1 MILCPTIKNKIHVN
15 KMANTSIF
23 NTGSGSN
30 SIVFPPV
37 ITLKLDGVQVGGTGR
52 ENNVLNLETRT
63 DLDGSQPESQFA
75 VEKLS
80 DDLFAFRSKHNNKY
94 WSAINCG
101 GDGYLIQATKDQID
115 DWCKFKVIL
124 GDGNKIALLPYYFIQ
139 NNWDWHFLCVY
150 WCRKRNNVA
159 ANIRSLNKYS
169 LMEVGEPI
177 LRKEI
182 INIQYDVDSFEKTEV
197 TPEVA
202 LRTTV
207 KNDGTADVTQTLAYE
222 YTKSVEGT
230 WNNSAGIE
238 IGVAATFKA
247 GIPLLA
253 ETEIEISTKASYSH
267 EWGGST
273 STEKKISSSTQV
285 VVPAR
290 SKGKAKVIV
299 KKALISV
306 PFSYTE
312 RRTYLNGKTEDVI
325 VKTGVYENVE
335 AYDVDVQT
343 YDFVPYP

>member
-1 MILCPTIKNKIHVN
+1 
-15 KMANTSIF
+15 MANTSRF
-23 NTGSGSN
+23 STGSGSN
-30 SIVFPPV
+30 SIVLPPV
-37 ITLKLDGVQVGGTGR
+37 ITLKLDEVQVGGTGR
-52 ENNVLNLETRT
+52 DGGVLNLETRT
-63 DLDGSQPESQFA
+63 DLDGSQPESQFE

-94 WSAINCG
+94 WSAISG
-101 GDGYLIQATKDQID
+101 GSDGMFICASKTQID

-124 GDGNKIALLPYYFIQ
+124 GEGNKIALLPYYFIL

-150 WCRKRNNVA
+150 WCRNIKNVA

-177 LRKEI
+177 LKKEI
-182 INIQYDVDSFEKTEV
+182 IGIQYDVDAFEKTDV

-207 KNDGTADVTQTLAYE
+207 QNSGSESVTQTLTYE

-230 WNNSAGIE
+230 WNNSAGLE

-247 GIPLLA
+247 GVPLLA
-253 ETEIEISTKASYSH
+253 ETEIEVSTTASYSH
-267 EWGGST
+267 EWGGSS

-290 SKGKAKVIV
+290 SKGKAKVII
-299 KKALISV
+299 KKCLISV

-343 YDFVPYP
+343 YDFVSYG